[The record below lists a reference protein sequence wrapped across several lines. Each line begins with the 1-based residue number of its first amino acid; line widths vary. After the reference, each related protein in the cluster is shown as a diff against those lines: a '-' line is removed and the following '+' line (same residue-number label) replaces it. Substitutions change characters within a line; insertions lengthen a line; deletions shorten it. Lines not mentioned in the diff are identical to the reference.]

1 MLKLFGSACILG
13 GGILARYF
21 QVAER
26 RREMDTLSDL
36 LWALRRMAE
45 EIRMARTP
53 LPLLLDRLSKGC
65 GREAGAFFQEVSTA
79 ALRGEDL
86 GVAWRQAAAA
96 ALPLSAVSSAA
107 LAGMGND
114 LHGDEENI
122 CKAISLVIYS
132 MAQDMEER
140 TRRQPEESK
149 QAAALWFSG
158 AALLVILLI

>member
-1 MLKLFGSACILG
+1 MLKILGSACVLG
-13 GGILARYF
+13 GGALARSI
-21 QVAER
+21 QAAER

-36 LWALRRMAE
+36 LWGLRRMAE

-53 LPLLLDRLSKGC
+53 LPLLLERLSQGC
-65 GREAGAFFQEVSTA
+65 GREAGAFFQAVSDA
-79 ALRGEDL
+79 ARRGEDL
-86 GVAWRQAAAA
+86 GRTWRSAAG
-96 ALPLSAVSSAA
+96 ALPLSGTSAAA
-107 LAGMGND
+107 LAELGEN

-132 MAQDMEER
+132 MAQDAEER
-140 TRRQPEESK
+140 TRRRPEESR

>member
-53 LPLLLDRLSKGC
+53 LPLLLDRLSEGC
-65 GREAGAFFQEVSTA
+65 GREAGAFFQEVSA
-79 ALRGEDL
+79 AARLGENL
-86 GVAWRQAAAA
+86 GPAWRQAAAS
-96 ALPLSAVSSAA
+96 LPLSAASSAA

>member
-1 MLKLFGSACILG
+1 MLKLLGSLCILG

-21 QVAER
+21 QAAER

-53 LPLLLDRLSKGC
+53 MPLLLERLSQGC
-65 GREAGAFFQEVSTA
+65 GETAGAFFRAAADAVRRGESLGTAWRREAEKLPLSGVSAA
-79 ALRGEDL
+79 ALAELGEDL
-86 GVAWRQAAAA
+86 C
-96 ALPLSAVSSAA
+96 
-107 LAGMGND
+107 
-114 LHGDEENI
+114 GDEENI

-132 MAQDMEER
+132 LAKDAEER
-140 TRRQPEESK
+140 TRRRPEEARQS
-149 QAAALWFSG
+149 AALWLSG